1 MGRSE
6 GEKTRHISLFF
17 FFLPMIP
24 YLFCIPIPSLFC
36 ILSFIQTP
44 SIIATDLKRQ
54 LARDNSRT
62 CIETQSTLFFILGF
76 TIMVSINLLLVF
88 YKHPRGMCMSVLERW
103 FKFAQYHQLHHMPLC
118 NIFILLKQF
127 TCRRILKNRPPPE
140 EPEIDLYKLP
150 LMKSTSV
157 QRQSIHSINGAIGKI
172 SRQVLLNLY
181 THFLVLV
188 RRILLY
194 TSWIIFPQYGTDLFG
209 GPNLCMLLI
218 SCLAIYNQQMYIV
231 ANNHR

>member
-1 MGRSE
+1 M
-6 GEKTRHISLFF
+6 
-17 FFLPMIP
+17 
-24 YLFCIPIPSLFC
+24 IPSLFC
-36 ILSFIQTP
+36 VPSFIQTP
-44 SIIATDLKRQ
+44 SIIATDLKRR
-54 LARDNSRT
+54 LPRNKSRT
-62 CIETQSTLFFILGF
+62 SRSIETQSTLFFILGF
-76 TIMVSINLLLVF
+76 TLMVSINFLLVS

-103 FKFAQYHQLHHMPLC
+103 SKFAQYHRLHHMSLC
-118 NIFILLKQF
+118 NIFICQIITCILKQF

-188 RRILLY
+188 GRILLY
-194 TSWIIFPQYGTDLFG
+194 TS
-209 GPNLCMLLI
+209 
-218 SCLAIYNQQMYIV
+218 
-231 ANNHR
+231 